1 MSVYYDYIFYEGLK
15 MSTTTWFPSL
25 SQDSWVTDS
34 SLQADYLLAQAY
46 ETNYSQSQLYP
57 GKVTSIAKIIQE
69 NNNNIG
75 GTCTAL
81 AKSLTEYFSRYFH
94 NVVVEVKQTSA
105 SVASGSSLAEIE
117 MYISV
122 TDNKGVV
129 ISLGKLLD
137 ITNSKINMVK
147 NIINN

>member
-1 MSVYYDYIFYEGLK
+1 MN
-15 MSTTTWFPSL
+15 TTTWMPSL
-25 SQDSWVTDS
+25 SADSWVTDS

-46 ETNYSQSQLYP
+46 ETNFSQSQLYP
-57 GKVTSIAKIIQE
+57 GKITSIAKIIQE
-69 NNNNIG
+69 NNNNVG
-75 GTCTAL
+75 GTCSAL
-81 AKSLTEYFSRYFH
+81 TKTLTEYFSRYFN
-94 NVVVEVKQTSA
+94 NVVVEVKQTPA
-105 SVASGSSLAEIE
+105 SVASGSSLVEIE